1 MFFTKRK
8 AIILIIICSIFF
20 ILTYKDVKSEEIKEI
35 SGNAQIID
43 GDTIKINSKKIRL
56 HGIDAPEFKQK
67 CKKPYLTIIF
77 FTFTKDYPCGKIST
91 QKLQKKIN
99 NKVITCK
106 ILDIDRYKR
115 LIGECYKRNLNL
127 NSWLVSNGYAVAY
140 RKYSKKYIS
149 NEINA
154 KNEKKGLWQGKF
166 EMPWDYRRKNR

>member
-8 AIILIIICSIFF
+8 AIILIIVCSIFF

-35 SGNAQIID
+35 SGNAKIID

-56 HGIDAPEFKQK
+56 HGIDAPEVKQM

-106 ILDIDRYKR
+106 ILDVDRYKR
-115 LIGECYKRNLNL
+115 FIGECYKRNLNL

-166 EMPWDYRRKNR
+166 EMPWEFRRKK